1 MPLMTLEHS
10 PAAYR
15 ADFALYGAA
24 CLTLAGLILWRHP
37 PNSGVALALWVL
49 AGGAG
54 WTLAEYL
61 LHRFVLH
68 GMRPFKDWHLEHHSR
83 PTALIGSPTLLSATL
98 FASLVGAP
106 AWWLL
111 GAWPAAALSLGML
124 SGYLVYGLVHHATH
138 HAAASGGSKPSSQ
151 SEWLMRRRRWHALHH
166 AKRAAGAPASHFGV
180 SIGLWDAL
188 FGTGRAPRGQ
198 RPVR

>member
-1 MPLMTLEHS
+1 MTLLTLEHS

-24 CLTLAGLILWRHP
+24 CLTLASFILLGRP
-37 PNSGVALALWVL
+37 PHSGSALALWVL
-49 AGGAG
+49 SGGAG

-68 GMRPFKDWHLEHHSR
+68 GLPPFEAWHLEHHRR
-83 PTALIGSPTLLSATL
+83 PTALMGSPTLVSATL
-98 FASLVGAP
+98 FASLVSAP

-111 GAWPAAALSLGML
+111 GGWPAAALSLGML

-138 HAAASGGSKPSSQ
+138 HAAEPAGSMPGLQ
-151 SEWLMRRRRWHALHH
+151 SEWLVRRRRWHALHH
-166 AKRAAGAPASHFGV
+166 AKRPAGAPTIHFGV
-180 SIGLWDAL
+180 SSGLWDAV
-188 FGTGRAPRGQ
+188 FGTARAPRGQ
-198 RPVR
+198 RPAR